1 LYVIFINDV
10 VTSLNMLIKTINH
23 VIQNSVIRPLI
34 HCKNSLHINLDIVNV
49 GVIAFTGHKSL
60 LA

>member
-1 LYVIFINDV
+1 ML
-10 VTSLNMLIKTINH
+10 SLHLICLLKQYNY